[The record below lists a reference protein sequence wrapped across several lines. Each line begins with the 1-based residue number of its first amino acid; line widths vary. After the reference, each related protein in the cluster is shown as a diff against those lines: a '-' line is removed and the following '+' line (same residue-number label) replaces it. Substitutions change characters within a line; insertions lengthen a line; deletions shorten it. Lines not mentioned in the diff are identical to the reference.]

1 MECNGDQLNNLMVGR
16 RWSKEQANCGQNVAH
31 RKHELVQDTF
41 EENRM
46 GKDGSEDLYIQI
58 KGWSNESKE

>member
-1 MECNGDQLNNLMVGR
+1 MVGR